1 MTEDQRTKEPK
12 NMQQEND
19 KYVVIS
25 TKVSPDTAE
34 QLNAICDAMKVDTY
48 HIFQWFVQVLV
59 RMASPDHQLTPDI
72 QKLMAIMENDAGWQ
86 EAFNMCAPNGKLDIA
101 QMILILQQ
109 KDKKGFGAVM
119 IDKPFLNEAVQTE
132 NVDSIVERAIEVC
145 MKGVYRRLR
154 MLAVDMDCNSISE
167 LLITMTDAQQ
177 IQNLDRENAEQM
189 QGPNNF
195 HEYGRQIAYGK
206 KTKSIH
212 RKGIDMFDRQTTIKF
227 TDDDRKAAEHEA
239 DGKDLADEL
248 EETEG
253 FRPHGIEW

>member
-1 MTEDQRTKEPK
+1 
-12 NMQQEND
+12 
-19 KYVVIS
+19 
-25 TKVSPDTAE
+25 
-34 QLNAICDAMKVDTY
+34 
-48 HIFQWFVQVLV
+48 
-59 RMASPDHQLTPDI
+59 
-72 QKLMAIMENDAGWQ
+72 
-86 EAFNMCAPNGKLDIA
+86 MCAPNGKLDIA

-119 IDKPFLNEAVQTE
+119 IDKPFLNEATQTE

-212 RKGIDMFDRQTTIKF
+212 RKGIDMFDRQTTIRF
-227 TDDDRKAAEHEA
+227 TEDD
-239 DGKDLADEL
+239 KDVAR
-248 EETEG
+248 EETNDNPPEG
-253 FRPHGIEW
+253 IRPFGVEW

>member
-119 IDKPFLNEAVQTE
+119 IDKPFLNEATQTE

-154 MLAVDMDCNSISE
+154 MLAVD
-167 LLITMTDAQQ
+167 
-177 IQNLDRENAEQM
+177 IQNLDKENAEQM

-227 TDDDRKAAEHEA
+227 TDDDRKAAAHEA
-239 DGKDLADEL
+239 DDNNEPP
-248 EETEG
+248 EG
-253 FRPHGIEW
+253 IRPFGVEW

>member
-1 MTEDQRTKEPK
+1 
-12 NMQQEND
+12 
-19 KYVVIS
+19 
-25 TKVSPDTAE
+25 
-34 QLNAICDAMKVDTY
+34 
-48 HIFQWFVQVLV
+48 
-59 RMASPDHQLTPDI
+59 
-72 QKLMAIMENDAGWQ
+72 
-86 EAFNMCAPNGKLDIA
+86 MCAPNGKLDIA
-101 QMILILQQ
+101 QVILILNQ
-109 KDKKGFGAVM
+109 KGKNGYGAVM
-119 IDKPFLNEAVQTE
+119 IDKPFMAEAKQID
-132 NVDSIVERAIEVC
+132 NVDKIVERAIEVC

-227 TDDDRKAAEHEA
+227 TDDDRKAAAHEA
-239 DGKDLADEL
+239 DDNNEPP
-248 EETEG
+248 EG
-253 FRPHGIEW
+253 IRPFGVEW